1 VREQNNIGDLTGGI
15 VVVGGTGTT
24 VNGPGTVNV
33 TAGSGDDLA
42 ELRRGL
48 ADLVQ
53 ILSAGPGGPALHG
66 LLGPAREARDAAGQ
80 DAPEPGRIRRQLD
93 AVIRGAR
100 NVTLMTTAAASTVT
114 AATGVAELAERLA
127 RLLG

>member
-1 VREQNNIGDLTGGI
+1 MPEQNNIGHLTGGI

-33 TAGSGDDLA
+33 TGSGGDLA

-48 ADLVQ
+48 AELVQ
-53 ILSAGPGGPALHG
+53 ILSASSGAPVLHG

-114 AATGVAELAERLA
+114 AATGVAELAERLV
-127 RLLG
+127 RMLG

>member
-1 VREQNNIGDLTGGI
+1 VPEQNNIGRLTGGI

-24 VNGPGTVNV
+24 VTGTGTANV
-33 TAGSGDDLA
+33 SAARDDDVA

-48 ADLVQ
+48 DDLVRA
-53 ILSAGPGGPALHG
+53 LGAGGPALLD
-66 LLGPAREARDAAGQ
+66 LLVPAQAARDAAGQ
-80 DAPEPGRIRRQLD
+80 AAPEPGRIRPQLE

-100 NVTLMTTAAASTVT
+100 RVTLLTTAAASTVT
-114 AATGVAELAERLA
+114 AATGVAELAEHLA